1 MKKKT
6 LFIILT
12 LLLSFNACTFW
23 GVRGNGKLKT
33 QTRNIENFDRLEVGG
48 VFSVKVEIG
57 KEASLK
63 IQAEENLLPLIKTN
77 VVDGTLII
85 ETKKGLNPRREIK
98 ILITTPDLNY
108 VEVSG
113 ANSLQ
118 IFNIDEDVFE
128 VNLSGAGSIYLKGK
142 VEKFY
147 ADLSGAGSIDSKDL
161 IANVVEISVSGAA
174 SADVFAKERIDASVS
189 GVGSINYYGNPQNVK
204 TNISGVGSINRK

>member
-98 ILITTPDLNY
+98 ILITTPNLNY

-142 VEKFY
+142 VEKLY

>member
-98 ILITTPDLNY
+98 ILITTPNLNY

>member
-142 VEKFY
+142 VEKLY

-174 SADVFAKERIDASVS
+174 SADVFAKERINASVS
-189 GVGSINYYGNPQNVK
+189 GVGSINYYGNPQYVK

>member
-98 ILITTPDLNY
+98 ILITTPNLNY

-142 VEKFY
+142 VEKLY

-189 GVGSINYYGNPQNVK
+189 GVGSINYYGNPQKVK